1 MSLTSALSTA
11 QSALLTTSRQTSTV
25 SKNVAEASNP
35 DYTRRI
41 ATVTSTSPGSRA
53 IVIQRATNEL
63 LFRHNLSALSSSSG
77 QQALYSG
84 MERLGLSVNG
94 VDNAASASTAIGRL
108 QEALHLY
115 ATSPSNRTL
124 ADSAVDAARQV
135 VRSLNGGTA
144 SIQAFRTE
152 TDGEIA
158 GAVQQLNGLLAEF
171 KDANDAIVS
180 GMRGGRDVSDS
191 LDKRDGLLKQ
201 ISEFVPISSFTRGQG
216 DMVLTTADGAT
227 LFETV
232 PRAVTFTASAGYSA
246 GVAGNAVFI
255 DGIPLAAERD
265 ASGKLAG
272 MVQLRDSV
280 ASTLQSQLDEIAR
293 GVIEAFAE
301 TDPTGGALPKAPGLF
316 TWPGAPAMPAVGTL
330 LDGLAGTIRVNA
342 AMDPSLGGNANLLR
356 DGGAN
361 GAGYVANTG
370 GGASY
375 ASLLIA
381 YSERLDQPRPFDTA
395 AGIAADSS
403 VSSYSTSSI
412 GWFEALRQQASR
424 TAETK
429 QALVIRTTEALSNA
443 TGVNVDAEMSL
454 LLDLE
459 HSYEA
464 SARLIK
470 AVDDMMATLLAA
482 VG

>member
-1 MSLTSALSTA
+1 MSLTSALSIA
-11 QSALLTTSRQTSTV
+11 QSALLTTSRQTGTV
-25 SKNVAEASNP
+25 SRNVAEASNP
-35 DYTRRI
+35 DYTRRT
-41 ATVTSTSPGSRA
+41 AVAVSTSPGSRA

-63 LFRHNLSALSSSSG
+63 LFRHNLSALASSSG

-94 VDNAASASTAIGRL
+94 VENAASASTAIGKL
-108 QEALHLY
+108 QEALQLY

-135 VRSLNGGTA
+135 VRSLNEGTA

-152 TDGEIA
+152 TDGQIA
-158 GAVQQLNGLLAEF
+158 EAVSHLNSLLTEF
-171 KDANDAIVS
+171 KDANSAIVS
-180 GMRGGRDVSDS
+180 GMQGGRDVSDP
-191 LDKRDGLLKQ
+191 LDKRDALLKQ
-201 ISEFVPISSFTRGQG
+201 ISELVPISSFTRGQG

-232 PRAVTFTASAGYSA
+232 PREVTFSASSGYAA
-246 GVAGNAVFI
+246 GVDGNALFI
-255 DGIPLAAERD
+255 DGTPMPAGGQ

-272 MVQLRDSV
+272 LVQLRDNV

-293 GVIEAFAE
+293 GLIGAFAE
-301 TDPTGGALPKAPGLF
+301 TDPSGGALPDAPGLF
-316 TWPGAPAMPAVGTL
+316 TWPGAPAMPGGTL
-330 LDGLAGTIRVNA
+330 VDGLAGSIRVNA
-342 AMDPSLGGNANLLR
+342 AMDSALGGNPNLLR

-361 GAGYVANTG
+361 GAGYVVNAG

-375 ASLLIA
+375 SKLLIA
-381 YSERLDQPRPFDTA
+381 YSERLDRPMIFDPS
-395 AGIAADSS
+395 AGMAVDTS
-403 VSSYSTSSI
+403 VSSYSASSI
-412 GWFEALRQQASR
+412 GWFEALRQQTSR
-424 TAETK
+424 MAETK
-429 QALVIRTTEALSNA
+429 QALAMRTTEALSNA

-470 AVDDMMATLLAA
+470 AVDEMMATLLAA